1 MRKKFK
7 PFSRHQRD
15 EISKHNQVT
24 SPLSQNHA
32 ATPNLLWMEPKI
44 PIGLLAPFS
53 ELYNLHVFS
62 FWLFQLQT
70 QKSPCQ
76 RLSSAQK
83 ALLPDICLLNS
94 VASLC
99 LLESYLLPSASLTTL
114 SNEVSLS
121 FQWSQPLFPMKS
133 ACLCPKNTL
142 SSFLWSTFSKIHT
155 SVMRDLLIDYVLAD
169 WHLCDTA
176 PPPAPR
182 PRGISSQQQAY

>member
-15 EISKHNQVT
+15 EMSKHNQVT

-76 RLSSAQK
+76 TLSSAQK

-121 FQWSQPLFPMKS
+121 FQWSQPVFALRTLLVLSFDLPFLKYTLL
-133 ACLCPKNTL
+133 LCV
-142 SSFLWSTFSKIHT
+142 IC
-155 SVMRDLLIDYVLAD
+155 LLIMFLQ
-169 WHLCDTA
+169 TA
-176 PPPAPR
+176 ICVTLPPPPCPQAQGYKLPTA
-182 PRGISSQQQAY
+182 GILV